1 MPHLQIRNVPGDV
14 HRTLKIRA
22 AKAGM
27 SLSEYLLKE
36 IERSARRPT
45 VEEWVEGVRTSKH
58 LVYLETR
65 PADIIREERE
75 SR

>member
-1 MPHLQIRNVPGDV
+1 MAHLQIRNVPGDV

-45 VEEWVEGVRTSKH
+45 VEEWVERVRTSNH
-58 LVYLETR
+58 LVHLKTR
-65 PADIIREERE
+65 PADIIREDRD